1 MAIIR
6 WEPTR
11 GLQSFQQDVDRL
23 FGAVFDSHTGA
34 TRVARR
40 WIPAVDLVEENDE
53 FLLRADL
60 PGVAE
65 QDVKVELDHN
75 VLTIS
80 GERKAQSEERKDGYY
95 RLERA
100 SGNFARSLRLPEG
113 VDAAGIKAN
122 FDNGVL
128 EVRVPKPV
136 SSKPHRVPITAGG
149 QPEVTET
156 AS

>member
-6 WEPTR
+6 WEPNH
-11 GLQSFQQDVDRL
+11 GLRSIQQDVDRL

-40 WIPAVDLVEENDE
+40 WIPAVDLVEETDE
-53 FLLRADL
+53 FVLRADL

-75 VLTIS
+75 VLSVS
-80 GERKAQSEERKDGYY
+80 GERKAEHEERKDGYY

-100 SGNFARSLRLPEG
+100 SGRFARSLRLPEG
-113 VDAAGIKAN
+113 IDPDGVKAS
-122 FDNGVL
+122 FENGVL
-128 EVRVPKPV
+128 EVRVPKPA
-136 SSKPHRVPITAGG
+136 SRKPHRVPITAGA
-149 QPEVTET
+149 QPAVTES

>member
-6 WEPTR
+6 WEPGR

-53 FLLRADL
+53 FVLRADL
-60 PGVAE
+60 PGLTE

-75 VLTIS
+75 VLTVS
-80 GERKAQSEERKDGYY
+80 GERKAEHEDRKDGHY

-100 SGNFARSLRLPEG
+100 SGRFARSLRLPEG
-113 VDAAGIKAN
+113 VDADGITAS

-128 EVRVPKPV
+128 EVRVPKPA

-149 QPEVTET
+149 RPEVTES

>member
-6 WEPTR
+6 WERTR

-23 FGAVFDSHTGA
+23 FGAVFDSHTRA
-34 TRVARR
+34 TAVSRR
-40 WIPAVDLVEENDE
+40 WIPAVDLVEETDE
-53 FLLRADL
+53 YVLRADL

-65 QDVKVELDHN
+65 QDVTVELDHN
-75 VLTIS
+75 VLTVS
-80 GERKAQSEERKDGYY
+80 GKRKAEHEERKDGYY

-100 SGNFARSLRLPEG
+100 SGSFARSLRLPEG
-113 VDAAGIKAN
+113 VDADGIKAN

-128 EVRVPKPV
+128 EVRVQKPA
-136 SSKPHRVPITAGG
+136 SRKPHRVPITAGG
-149 QPEVTET
+149 QPEVTES

>member
-1 MAIIR
+1 MAMIR
-6 WEPTR
+6 SEPTH
-11 GLQSFQQDVDRL
+11 GLRSIQQDVDRL

-34 TRVARR
+34 SRIARR
-40 WIPAVDLVEENDE
+40 WIPAVDLVEQTDE
-53 FLLRADL
+53 FVLRADL

-75 VLTIS
+75 VLTVS
-80 GERKAQSEERKDGYY
+80 GERKAEHEERKDGYY

-100 SGNFARSLRLPEG
+100 SGRFARSLRLPEG
-113 VDAAGIKAN
+113 VDADDIKAS

-128 EVRVPKPV
+128 EVRVPKPA
-136 SSKPHRVPITAGG
+136 SHKPHRVPITAGG
-149 QPEVTET
+149 QPEVTES